1 MTLAIVS
8 CIYLSDCLST
18 HLSIIC
24 FISSTLCLYTHISYS
39 LKLLRVVVIYISVN
53 VGGGRNQTRMS
64 TFTPAIN
71 IILNVAANLL
81 RQGKEINGLPGGEE
95 KKQLQFADHTIVYIE
110 VC

>member
-1 MTLAIVS
+1 MLANMTLAIVS

-53 VGGGRNQTRMS
+53 VGGG
-64 TFTPAIN
+64 
-71 IILNVAANLL
+71 
-81 RQGKEINGLPGGEE
+81 KEPNKDVHFHPCYQHHPECCS
-95 KKQLQFADHTIVYIE
+95 QFAEARKRNKRLTRW
-110 VC
+110 